1 MDELIT
7 EDFVKNELLKALDS
21 LDDVKISVCSNIRF
35 YYNHLSRC
43 IFFPELNSGYYFKVG
58 KPTYGDFKLY
68 DIILD
73 DEHYEYNCSLSKE
86 IFEHFPSNVFNY
98 SVSLLEDDISRVDEL
113 YRFINLIA
121 KSMKQEYINNA
132 HIIITSLQVQIQKQK
147 STMKISICI
156 EASRY
161 MISMFEVIE

>member
-1 MDELIT
+1 
-7 EDFVKNELLKALDS
+7 
-21 LDDVKISVCSNIRF
+21 
-35 YYNHLSRC
+35 
-43 IFFPELNSGYYFKVG
+43 VG